1 VRNGAC
7 QQDNLIGSAERDGGD
22 RHHDVS
28 ILILDGTVEEGAL
41 KYYRANMIERRAV
54 EAVYPHSIMVTF
66 NTSALRALL
75 PASLPV
81 FYMYSMR
88 RRLGVKPW
96 FVTTESNS
104 WERRSGRA
112 TSLCPAPSA
121 PGPVAWREV
130 NRCHFGRSLRKKK
143 RFHFS
148 EYQPHFVPSR
158 PD

>member
-104 WERRSGRA
+104 WNAAPDAQRRSAPHHLRRA
-112 TSLCPAPSA
+112 RLLAGGESLPFRQIFA
-121 PGPVAWREV
+121 
-130 NRCHFGRSLRKKK
+130 
-143 RFHFS
+143 
-148 EYQPHFVPSR
+148 
-158 PD
+158 

>member
-1 VRNGAC
+1 VRDGAC

-41 KYYRANMIERRAV
+41 KYYRANMIEKARRRSRVPAFDHGNLR
-54 EAVYPHSIMVTF
+54 YQP
-66 NTSALRALL
+66 LRALL

-88 RRLGVKPW
+88 RRPGVKPW

-112 TSLCPAPSA
+112 TSLRPAPSA

-130 NRCHFGRSLRKKK
+130 NRCHFGRSLRKEK